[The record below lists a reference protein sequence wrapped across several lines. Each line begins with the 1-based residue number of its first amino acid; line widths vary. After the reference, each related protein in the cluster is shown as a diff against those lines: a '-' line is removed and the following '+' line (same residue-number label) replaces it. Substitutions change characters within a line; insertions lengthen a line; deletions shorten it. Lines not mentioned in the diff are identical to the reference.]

1 MTFDDAM
8 LLTRTV
14 SSNTAF
20 EDPECRAYFDILMTL
35 PENALIVEVG
45 LEYGRSSSMA
55 LQVAK
60 DKNLHYVGI
69 DPFPDDEVYTKWL
82 DMAHRVGFDDT
93 VVVREI
99 SAAARIGSADLISAI
114 LIDGDHTYDAAF
126 DDLNHFL
133 PLVANGGY
141 AMLHDYG
148 RDSLPDVYRAAR
160 NYFGSWNPRWEEL
173 PTVGTLG
180 IWRRQ

>member
-20 EDPECRAYFDILMTL
+20 EDPECRAYFDILMSL

-45 LEYGRSSSMA
+45 LEYGRSSSIA

-60 DKNLHYVGI
+60 EQRLRYRGI
-69 DPFPDDEVYTKWL
+69 DPFTDHPEIMKSWVHLSSGFDGFW
-82 DMAHRVGFDDT
+82 VGFT
-93 VVVREI
+93 QLPSNEAVVTDPI
-99 SAAARIGSADLISAI
+99 HCI
-114 LIDGDHTYDAAF
+114 LIDADHSYDAVL
-126 DDLNHFL
+126 DDLNHFA
-133 PLVANGGY
+133 PYVTSGGY
-141 AMLHDYG
+141 LLMHDYG
-148 RDSLPDVYRAAR
+148 RDSLPGVYRAAID
-160 NYFGSWNPRWEEL
+160 YFGFENPQWDEL

-180 IWRRQ
+180 IWRRV

>member
-8 LLTRTV
+8 ILTKTV
-14 SSNTAF
+14 SSPAAF
-20 EDPECRAYFDILMTL
+20 EDDECRAYFDILNAL

-45 LEYGRSSSMA
+45 LEYGRSSSIA

-60 DKNLHYVGI
+60 EKKLRYVGI
-69 DPFPDDEVYTKWL
+69 DPFPDDDVYGKWL
-82 DMAHRVGFDDT
+82 DMAHHVGFDDR
-93 VVVREI
+93 VVVRED
-99 SAAARIGSADLISAI
+99 SASARIGSADPVSAI
-114 LIDGDHTYDAAF
+114 LIDGDHTYDTVF

-133 PLVANGGY
+133 PLVASGGY

-160 NYFGSWNPRWEEL
+160 NYFGTWNPRWEERL
-173 PTVGTLG
+173 AVGTLG
-180 IWRRQ
+180 IWRRL